1 MAVTCS
7 SSETVLRLGVEMRIS
22 QGGEKERR
30 GTGFYHYDRENKED
44 HFAGGLIAAA
54 GMEADIDGLPEE
66 ERLNF

>member
-1 MAVTCS
+1 MYEQFDRYELS
-7 SSETVLRLGVEMRIS
+7 RRRK
-22 QGGEKERR
+22 GEA